1 MLGYSRQAYYKQ
13 IRHQS
18 EWLFKTSIIVD
29 SVNQLR
35 IDLPKT
41 GTVKIHKQ
49 YQQEWAENGIKI
61 GRDKTFNILR
71 ENGLLQRKRRQS
83 KPQTTMSKHWLKKY
97 PDLVKGKS
105 FMYANQLW
113 VSDITYLKVNQKWAY
128 LFLITDAVSHKI
140 VGYHLS
146 KRMDS
151 LSAVMALKMALK
163 NENPAK
169 NLIHHSDRGIQY
181 CSHSYTNIL
190 HKKNIKISMTQS
202 GSPYD
207 NAIAERINGILKHE
221 LIYPFGDMNTMSD
234 AEIGVNKAIMKYNTM
249 RLHQSINYQT
259 PYIAHQNCQLI

>member
-1 MLGYSRQAYYKQ
+1 
-13 IRHQS
+13 
-18 EWLFKTSIIVD
+18 
-29 SVNQLR
+29 VNQLR